1 MCFHREY
8 QSALLCPFHTP
19 RQFLQRT
26 PIGIPVCLSRKR
38 YAGQTGNVPA
48 SCRAR
53 ILHQPAKL
61 RTLFCPCLLY
71 TSTPTD
77 NPVIEA
83 VNGRIKQE
91 MRLDFSLHL
100 CGNLQAAPDE
110 FVFYYNHIRPALAL
124 NYRSPVQF

>member
-1 MCFHREY
+1 M
-8 QSALLCPFHTP
+8 HTG
-19 RQFLQRT
+19 Q
-26 PIGIPVCLSRKR
+26 GYVYSSRAFAKAHEQ
-38 YAGQTGNVPA
+38 YARCHAG
-48 SCRAR
+48 
-53 ILHQPAKL
+53 
-61 RTLFCPCLLY
+61 
-71 TSTPTD
+71 TPTD

-124 NYRSPVQF
+124 NYRSPVQFRIEQGF

>member
-1 MCFHREY
+1 M
-8 QSALLCPFHTP
+8 HTGQGYVYSS
-19 RQFLQRT
+19 RAFAKAHDSTLDVT
-26 PIGIPVCLSRKR
+26 PG
-38 YAGQTGNVPA
+38 A
-48 SCRAR
+48 
-53 ILHQPAKL
+53 
-61 RTLFCPCLLY
+61 
-71 TSTPTD
+71 PTD